1 MEFNCPS
8 CDAPHAFPD
17 EQIPADGIVVACTSC
32 ATHITLDPP
41 ASAPPPAE
49 PEPEPPVEEP
59 KPTLRAGDVDA
70 VQMDAP
76 APRPSINAP
85 MTGMDGGAPSFREKQ
100 DSRPPPRPKGWPAPP
115 KKKEGEKK
123 PRVMPRPMDDSDPP
137 APIADLD
144 DPAPAPASA
153 PVPAP
158 EPAPGPSR
166 KSRPPTPAPQPAPSA
181 PAPEPE
187 PEPSDMFDRVA
198 GAAKDIAGAGINA
211 LDEVSARAQAPEDD
225 VPDGLAFP
233 GFKPAAGGL
242 FTWRDLP
249 RAFLGLVDVQRL
261 GFATAVLWVAMLAVG
276 VINWLG
282 ALLAEKVWGH
292 LGTAFGV
299 VGWVVL
305 VAAVLFVTS
314 VIGYVC
320 HQTVVEQ
327 RSSSIKQGV
336 DWTQKWIK
344 SVFGTPLAFLAVIAA
359 IAAFHGI
366 VGGIGRIPYVG
377 PIVWGLLSGVT
388 IVSALAAGVV
398 AVVLG
403 YTLGL
408 YIPVVY
414 NEKTGPADTLKR
426 LLELARG
433 HGANLVALVIASVAM
448 IAAAFWAI
456 LKPAIFI
463 GTFLLSYVGLKA
475 MGAEDLILTI
485 ASNPFA
491 AIGQATGVVFE
502 QLGGGFPG
510 EPNIGHKL
518 GGFFT
523 AFFATGAVAFVMSL
537 LYIPYVTAGGIIYS
551 VLTGRKK
558 P

>member
-32 ATHITLDPP
+32 ATHITLDAPG
-41 ASAPPPAE
+41 SAPPPPKAE
-49 PEPEPPVEEP
+49 PEPAPEP
-59 KPTLRAGDVDA
+59 KPEPPKSTLRAGDVDA
-70 VQMDAP
+70 VPIEAA

-85 MTGMDGGAPSFREKQ
+85 LTGMEGGTPSFGRKEA

-115 KKKEGEKK
+115 KKKKGEKK
-123 PRVMPRPMDDSDPP
+123 PRVKPTPAGSDPP
-137 APIADLD
+137 APIAEPDEVDEVEPL
-144 DPAPAPASA
+144 PAAVSSPKT
-153 PVPAP
+153 AP
-158 EPAPGPSR
+158 EPTPAAA
-166 KSRPPTPAPQPAPSA
+166 PTPEAAS
-181 PAPEPE
+181 
-187 PEPSDMFDRVA
+187 SDMLDRVSD
-198 GAAKDIAGAGINA
+198 AAKDMADAGIKA
-211 LDEVSARAQAPEDD
+211 LDEVSARPQEPEDD

-242 FTWRDLP
+242 YTWRDLP

-261 GFATAVLWVAMLAVG
+261 GFSTAILWVAMLAFG
-276 VINWLG
+276 IINWLG
-282 ALLAEKVWGH
+282 AWLAEKVWGH

-299 VGWVVL
+299 TGWIVL

-314 VIGYVC
+314 VIGFVC

-327 RSSSIKQGV
+327 RSSSIKMGI
-336 DWTQKWIK
+336 DWTQKWIR
-344 SVFGTPLAFLAVIAA
+344 SVFGTPLAFLAVIVA
-359 IAAFHGI
+359 IAAFHGV
-366 VGGIGRIPYVG
+366 VGGIGRIPYAG

-414 NEKTGPADTLKR
+414 NEKTGPAETLKR
-426 LLELARG
+426 LLELAKSN
-433 HGANLVALVIASVAM
+433 GANLVALVIASVVM
-448 IAAAFWAI
+448 ISAAFWAI

-463 GTFLLSYVGLKA
+463 GSSLMAYVGIKA
-475 MGAEDLILTI
+475 MGAEDLLLTI
-485 ASNPFA
+485 GSNPFA
-491 AIGQATGVVFE
+491 AIGESTSMVFS

-510 EPNIGHKL
+510 EANVGHKL

-523 AFFATGAVAFVMSL
+523 AFFSTGAVAFIVSL